1 MNHDSFW
8 ERVNEALD
16 ARRDPLEDPL
26 VQRAIEADP
35 SRLDELRR
43 LEDVLSALPT
53 RAPQPTTAGAQ
64 ARSRAWTRATWRLT
78 AATAASAALWVVL
91 ESRDTRPD
99 ATSSQTPAREVA
111 TGAASAVDG
120 EASAATRVSRGA
132 ELLDLRVV
140 HTHTTPAGTETTEVD
155 VLAALTKR
163 EITASSPESRWT
175 NVSFATINPSPSQ
188 P

>member
-8 ERVNEALD
+8 EHVNDALD
-16 ARRDPLEDPL
+16 ARRNPLEDPL

-35 SRLDELRR
+35 SRLEELRR

-64 ARSRAWTRATWRLT
+64 ARWRAWTQARWRLT
-78 AATAASAALWVVL
+78 AAAAASAALWLVL
-91 ESRDTRPD
+91 ESRNTPPD
-99 ATSSQTPAREVA
+99 ATSSQSAAREVA

-120 EASAATRVSRGA
+120 AASAATRAPRSA

-140 HTHTTPAGTETTEVD
+140 HTHTTPAGTETTEID

-163 EITASSPESRWT
+163 EITPSSPESRWT